1 MLNHIFGK
9 QKLDSLSMSYLSI
22 LKMNLKE
29 LQRENKS
36 PFSHLSFGSGGVI
49 PNCKYAILVAIRPR
63 AVRIA

>member
-1 MLNHIFGK
+1 
-9 QKLDSLSMSYLSI
+9 MSYLSI

-63 AVRIA
+63 TVRIA